1 MNNPFKS
8 AKNFISRYKKEEWFR
23 AVAVI
28 VIVTALAAVGLG
40 YRQWQEDKEKP
51 PEQFETEQAE
61 DSFLEDI
68 WNDSKLHLAVFASLS
83 AALLAVEHNKNR
95 LKQTGKRKRSEA
107 FQGMVEGKLGEQAI
121 SIFRFTIVIL

>member
-40 YRQWQEDKEKP
+40 YRQWQENKENP
-51 PEQFETEQAE
+51 PEQSETEQAE
-61 DSFLEDI
+61 GSLLEDI
-68 WNDSKLHLAVFASLS
+68 WNDSKLHLAIFTSLS
-83 AALLAVEHNKNR
+83 AALLAVEHNKGR
-95 LKQTGKRKRSEA
+95 LKQTG
-107 FQGMVEGKLGEQAI
+107 GKEEK
-121 SIFRFTIVIL
+121 

>member
-8 AKNFISRYKKEEWFR
+8 AKDFISRYKKEEWVR

-51 PEQFETEQAE
+51 PEQSETEQAE
-61 DSFLEDI
+61 GSLLEDI
-68 WNDSKLHLAVFASLS
+68 WNDSKMHLVVFASLS

-95 LKQTGKRKRSEA
+95 LKQTG
-107 FQGMVEGKLGEQAI
+107 GKEEK
-121 SIFRFTIVIL
+121 

>member
-1 MNNPFKS
+1 MNNPFRS

-28 VIVTALAAVGLG
+28 VIVTAMAAVGLG

-61 DSFLEDI
+61 ESFLEDI

-83 AALLAVEHNKNR
+83 AALLAVEHNKYR
-95 LKQTGKRKRSEA
+95 LKQIGGKEEKRSVSRNGGRKTGRTGHS
-107 FQGMVEGKLGEQAI
+107 GML
-121 SIFRFTIVIL
+121 

>member
-8 AKNFISRYKKEEWFR
+8 AKDFISRYKKEEWFR

-28 VIVTALAAVGLG
+28 VILTALAAVGLG
-40 YRQWQEDKEKP
+40 YRQWHEDKENP
-51 PEQFETEQAE
+51 PEQSETEQAE
-61 DSFLEDI
+61 GSLLEDI

-95 LKQTGKRKRSEA
+95 LKQIEEKE
-107 FQGMVEGKLGEQAI
+107 EE
-121 SIFRFTIVIL
+121 